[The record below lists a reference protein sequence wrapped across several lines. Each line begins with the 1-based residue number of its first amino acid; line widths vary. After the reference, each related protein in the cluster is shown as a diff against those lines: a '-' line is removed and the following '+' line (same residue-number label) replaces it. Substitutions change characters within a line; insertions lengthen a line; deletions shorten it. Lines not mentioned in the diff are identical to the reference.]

1 MTPATR
7 ETRIFLALWRKAY
20 TSGEPIVINAKSP
33 SDAMRIR
40 MALYNA
46 IKPYRVEGV
55 DDELRLAGEALAIS
69 TKANVVT
76 IGPRVLRAYADD
88 LAAQFGI
95 LEDDLITAQEREAKE
110 VMEASLARLMEQQS
124 DNPFYKNEER

>member
-69 TKANVVT
+69 TKASVVT

-88 LAAQFGI
+88 LAEAFG
-95 LEDDLITAQEREAKE
+95 LTDDDLITAQEREAKE
-110 VMEASLARLMEQQS
+110 VMEASLTRLMETQTA
-124 DNPFYKNEER
+124 NPFYKKEER

>member
-110 VMEASLARLMEQQS
+110 VMEASLTRLMEAQG

>member
-88 LAAQFGI
+88 LAEAFG
-95 LEDDLITAQEREAKE
+95 LTEDDLITNEERETRE
-110 VMEASLARLMEQQS
+110 RMNLALEKLMGQQNA
-124 DNPFYKNEER
+124 NPFYKSEER